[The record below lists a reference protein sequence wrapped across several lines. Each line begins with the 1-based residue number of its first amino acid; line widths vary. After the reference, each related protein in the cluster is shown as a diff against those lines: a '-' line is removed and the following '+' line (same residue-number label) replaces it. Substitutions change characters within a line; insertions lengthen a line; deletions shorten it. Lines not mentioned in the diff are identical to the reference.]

1 MDTLQLPLEL
11 SLENYRNELIWRDSI
26 VLTLAQSPGHWQA
39 PRVAIQEVSWQSKVA
54 ISVPYAGLYRLEVRS
69 LRERS
74 TPGVVAIGLGWSDH
88 TK

>member
-39 PRVAIQEVSWQSKVA
+39 PRVAMQEVSWQSRAA